1 VSVTDTN
8 APNGYPIAT
17 FTWLILYKE
26 QAYDN
31 RPQAK
36 AEAVLKLVWWMIH
49 DGQKLAEP
57 LQYASLPKAAVVKA
71 EAVLRSVTF
80 NGAALLK

>member
-1 VSVTDTN
+1 
-8 APNGYPIAT
+8 
-17 FTWLILYKE
+17 
-26 QAYDN
+26 
-31 RPQAK
+31 
-36 AEAVLKLVWWMIH
+36 MIH